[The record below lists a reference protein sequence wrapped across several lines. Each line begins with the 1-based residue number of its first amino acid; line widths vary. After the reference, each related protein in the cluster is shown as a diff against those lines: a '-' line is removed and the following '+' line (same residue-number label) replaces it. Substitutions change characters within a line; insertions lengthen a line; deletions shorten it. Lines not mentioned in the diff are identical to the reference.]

1 MLGLTQSSCQGM
13 DDHGRWS
20 PSSAQGQHGD
30 GDVGDEEE
38 EEASEVDAR
47 DITKDVVRGPGMIR
61 KVGCA
66 MALMISATL
75 TVAVFY
81 VIIFIK

>member
-1 MLGLTQSSCQGM
+1 M

-47 DITKDVVRGPGMIR
+47 DITKDVGQGPGIV
-61 KVGCA
+61 KQVGCA
-66 MALMISATL
+66 VAVMISATL
-75 TVAVFY
+75 VAAVFY
-81 VIIFIK
+81 TIFIEEHAGADQ

>member
-1 MLGLTQSSCQGM
+1 M

-47 DITKDVVRGPGMIR
+47 DITKDVGRGPGIM
-61 KVGCA
+61 KQVGCA
-66 MALMISATL
+66 VAVMISTTL
-75 TVAVFY
+75 VAAVFY
-81 VIIFIK
+81 IIIFIE

>member
-1 MLGLTQSSCQGM
+1 M

-38 EEASEVDAR
+38 EASEVDAR
-47 DITKDVVRGPGMIR
+47 DLTKDVGQGPGIMR
-61 KVGCA
+61 QVGCA
-66 MALMISATL
+66 VAVMMSATL
-75 TVAVFY
+75 AATVFY